1 MDTLFVT
8 DVAVIICL
16 MVLANLSR
24 RIGEALR
31 IQKIY
36 TTFYFTSAMVVV
48 ASFVDAVFNP
58 TIPYLTDVTLI
69 VRVVAVLISIPVAVK
84 YWHWLFN
91 EKLQK

>member
-1 MDTLFVT
+1 MDTLFVM
-8 DVAVIICL
+8 DVAIIVCF

-31 IQKIY
+31 IPKFY
-36 TTFYFTSAMVVV
+36 TVFYGTSALLISV
-48 ASFVDAVFNP
+48 SFVDAVFES
-58 TIPYLTDVTLI
+58 IPI
-69 VRVVAVLISIPVAVK
+69 VGKVAMVLRGVVVIISIPVAVR

>member
-8 DVAVIICL
+8 DVAVIICF

-31 IQKIY
+31 IPKIY
-36 TTFYFTSAMVVV
+36 ATFYGTAALVII

-58 TIPYLTDVTLI
+58 TIPYLTDITLI
-69 VRVVAVLISIPVAVK
+69 IRGVAVVISIPVAVK

>member
-1 MDTLFVT
+1 MDTLFVM
-8 DVAVIICL
+8 DVAIIVCF

-31 IQKIY
+31 IPKFY
-36 TTFYFTSAMVVV
+36 TVFYGTSALLISV
-48 ASFVDAVFNP
+48 SFIDAVFESV
-58 TIPYLTDVTLI
+58 PYIAEAAMIL
-69 VRVVAVLISIPVAVK
+69 RGVAVIISIPIAVR